1 MYKLNILHMYPDLLG
16 LYGDSGNIEVLRYR
30 CGMRNIDCR
39 VIKYDIGSEL
49 TDFSEYDLIYLGGG
63 ADIEQKIISDE
74 LLKRKQNIYDAYA
87 KGTFLLLICGGYQLM
102 GRYYR
107 DSNGIEI
114 PGLEL
119 FNYYTEASTDKSV
132 RCIGNIII
140 EAEINGEKT
149 KVIGFE
155 NHGGMT
161 RNVSAPF
168 GRVLYGNGN
177 SAGGK
182 HEGYF
187 EKNVIATYLHGPLLS
202 KNPKIADYIIE
213 YCISRKSGADIKLEP
228 IDDTIENRCRKQLFE
243 RLINRSFSDREC

>member
-1 MYKLNILHMYPDLLG
+1 MYRLNILHMYPDLLG

-30 CGMRNIDCR
+30 CGMRDIDCR
-39 VIKYDIGSEL
+39 VIKYDIGSEN
-49 TDFSEYDLIYLGGG
+49 FSDYDLIYLGGG

-74 LLKRKQNIYDAYA
+74 LLKHKRDIYEAYA
-87 KGTFLLLICGGYQLM
+87 KGTFLLMICGGYQLM
-102 GRYYR
+102 GQYYR

-119 FNYYTEASTDKSV
+119 FDYYTEASTDKSV

-140 EAEINGEKT
+140 EAEIEGKKT

-161 RNVSAPF
+161 KNVSLSF

-182 HEGYF
+182 NEGYF

-213 YCISRKSGADIKLEP
+213 YCINRKSGSNVKLDP
-228 IDDTIENRCRKQLFE
+228 IDDTIENRCRQQLFD
-243 RLINRSFSDREC
+243 RLLNRSVPDGEC